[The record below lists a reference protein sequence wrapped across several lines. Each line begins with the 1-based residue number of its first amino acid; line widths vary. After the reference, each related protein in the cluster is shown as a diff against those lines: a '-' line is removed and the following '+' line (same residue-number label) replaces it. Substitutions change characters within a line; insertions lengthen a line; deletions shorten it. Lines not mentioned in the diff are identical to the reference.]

1 MRDQDKTKKQ
11 LISELEELRQR
22 LRARESGNHRDQQE
36 YGPWVPDGSPWHSL
50 LANTPMVT
58 VILDEKHFIRFA
70 NHADSGANLNEVLGR
85 SLYDFCRPE
94 YRETVRACVQRVFQ
108 TGKPSMYECPVL
120 RLDDQEH
127 WYASNCAPIFA
138 DSRVV
143 AVALISY
150 NITERKRAEEKLRN
164 SERTL
169 RTLIDASPESI
180 LLLDAAGTILLAN
193 ETIAARLG
201 RPVNQ
206 MVGRT
211 PHELLPP
218 EVAANRMRHFEEVV
232 RTGKPVRF
240 DDQRLG
246 RYLENVIYPILDDQ
260 GKIISVAVLGIDQT
274 DDRRAEEALKKAR
287 DELEEKVKERTAEL
301 AIFRR
306 FADSSDHGFVMADM
320 EGRITYMNPALC
332 QMAGVA
338 KPDDAIGKRST
349 TYYPEGYMLRR
360 TMEILPTLLK
370 EGHWEGELVVS
381 PAGKTMYV
389 VQNSFLIRDEN
400 GNPFRLAAVIS
411 DITERK
417 RAEEALRAGNER
429 YELAVQGV
437 GVGIWDYDIRTGK
450 VYYSPRW
457 KALFGYEE
465 DDIGDSL
472 EDWSRLVHPDER
484 DQILKFQEDFLA
496 GSSSTVSVEYRLRHK
511 DGSYRWIIAHGL
523 AVRDSQGKAIRF
535 VGSHGDI
542 TDRKRAEEA
551 LERERQS
558 LWRMLQASDHE
569 RQTISYEIHD
579 GLAQYLSG
587 ATMQF
592 QAHDALR
599 ENSPDQAKQAYET
612 AVELVRQSHAEARR
626 LISEVRPP
634 VIDEVGIET
643 AVSHLVHEQRRH
655 GGPKIECHSDV
666 QFKRLP
672 PILENALYRIAQ
684 EALSNAC
691 KHSKS
696 RKVTVTLAQDN
707 QDVRLEVQDW
717 GVGFTPESVEKGHFG
732 LEGIR
737 QRVRLLGGRLKI
749 ESEPGSGTLVQ
760 AVVPIVERQNEV

>member
-1 MRDQDKTKKQ
+1 
-11 LISELEELRQR
+11 
-22 LRARESGNHRDQQE
+22 
-36 YGPWVPDGSPWHSL
+36 
-50 LANTPMVT
+50 
-58 VILDEKHFIRFA
+58 
-70 NHADSGANLNEVLGR
+70 
-85 SLYDFCRPE
+85 
-94 YRETVRACVQRVFQ
+94 
-108 TGKPSMYECPVL
+108 
-120 RLDDQEH
+120 
-127 WYASNCAPIFA
+127 
-138 DSRVV
+138 
-143 AVALISY
+143 
-150 NITERKRAEEKLRN
+150 
-164 SERTL
+164 
-169 RTLIDASPESI
+169 
-180 LLLDAAGTILLAN
+180 
-193 ETIAARLG
+193 
-201 RPVNQ
+201 
-206 MVGRT
+206 
-211 PHELLPP
+211 
-218 EVAANRMRHFEEVV
+218 
-232 RTGKPVRF
+232 
-240 DDQRLG
+240 
-246 RYLENVIYPILDDQ
+246 
-260 GKIISVAVLGIDQT
+260 
-274 DDRRAEEALKKAR
+274 
-287 DELEEKVKERTAEL
+287 
-301 AIFRR
+301 
-306 FADSSDHGFVMADM
+306 MADM

-360 TMEILPTLLK
+360 EMEILPTLLK
-370 EGHWEGELVVS
+370 EGDWGGELVVS

-535 VGSHGDI
+535 VGSHCDI
-542 TDRKRAEEA
+542 KDRKRSEEA

-612 AVELVRQSHAEARR
+612 AVELVRQSHAEAR
-626 LISEVRPP
+626 
-634 VIDEVGIET
+634 
-643 AVSHLVHEQRRH
+643 A
-655 GGPKIECHSDV
+655 
-666 QFKRLP
+666 
-672 PILENALYRIAQ
+672 
-684 EALSNAC
+684 
-691 KHSKS
+691 
-696 RKVTVTLAQDN
+696 
-707 QDVRLEVQDW
+707 
-717 GVGFTPESVEKGHFG
+717 
-732 LEGIR
+732 
-737 QRVRLLGGRLKI
+737 
-749 ESEPGSGTLVQ
+749 
-760 AVVPIVERQNEV
+760 